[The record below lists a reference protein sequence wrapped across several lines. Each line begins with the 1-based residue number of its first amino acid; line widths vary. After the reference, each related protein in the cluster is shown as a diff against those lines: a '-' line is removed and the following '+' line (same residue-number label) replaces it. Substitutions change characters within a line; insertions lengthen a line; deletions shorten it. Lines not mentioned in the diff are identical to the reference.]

1 MTHGEIIGTVAAL
14 RSSFDAGTTK
24 PLAWR
29 MRQLRALRALLI
41 ENGTELEQALSRDLG
56 KNPTESQLA
65 EIGFVVGEIDYALKR
80 LRKWLRPRPVQ
91 VPGSLM
97 PARASVVREPLGVV
111 LIIAPWNYPVQLL
124 LAPLVGALGGG
135 NAVALK
141 PSENAPATSAA
152 LARLVPRYLDQ
163 RAIAVVEGAVSETT
177 ELLAQRFDHIFY
189 TGNSRVARLVMA
201 ASIKNLTPVTLELGG
216 KSPVYVDD
224 SVDLAVAARRIAWAK
239 FMNAGQTCVAPDYVL
254 ATPEVA
260 RALEPHLVAAVREF
274 YGDNPAKSPDYARIV
289 NDAQFA
295 RLTGLLGDGRT
306 VLGGAPDPSTR
317 YFAPTILADI
327 PRESTIMLQE
337 IFGPVLPIV
346 TVSGV
351 QDAIQLIREGDKPL
365 ALYVFTE
372 RDAVRRR
379 FLTETSSGAVGV
391 DVSAA
396 HLAVAGLPFG
406 GVGGSGFGAYHGER
420 SLEVFSHEKAV
431 LSKPLKPDT
440 LRLIYPPY
448 TERKDHFIRGLL
460 RKLR

>member
-29 MRQLRALRALLI
+29 IRQLRALRALLI
-41 ENGTELEQALSRDLG
+41 ENGTELEHALAQDLG

-152 LARLVPRYLDQ
+152 LARLVPRYLDH

-224 SVDLAVAARRIAWAK
+224 SVDLAIAARRIAWAK

-306 VLGGAPDPSTR
+306 VLGGAPDASTR

-327 PRESTIMLQE
+327 SRESTIMQQE
-337 IFGPVLPIV
+337 TFGPILPIV

-351 QDAIQLIREGDKPL
+351 QDAIQFIREGDKPL

-391 DVSAA
+391 DVPAA

-420 SLEVFSHEKAV
+420 SLAVFSHEKAI

-448 TERKDHFIRGLL
+448 TGRKDRFIRGLL
-460 RKLR
+460 TKLR